1 MASQVA
7 NWLEERFG
15 LADVIRYVLFRQIPE
30 GVNWWYTFGSISMF
44 LFTLQLATGIML
56 TMSYAPSPDNAY
68 DSVRYINDVA
78 VFGAFIRGIHK
89 WAASGMVLAVF
100 VHMLRVYYFGS
111 YKYPREMTWVVGVV
125 LLLLVLGFGFTGYL
139 LPWDQKAYWATEVGT
154 NIAGLAPFLGT
165 YVLQIMRGGGEL
177 GAVTLTR
184 FYSIHVMILPLLTL
198 LFITVH
204 LYLVVKLGISA
215 PPKE

>member
-56 TMSYAPSPDNAY
+56 TMSYAPSPDHAY